1 MEVIKNAFK
10 FILCRTLFWPWR
22 NNSSYNRFYTGN
34 NYSRFIAEKENKK
47 NPGNRLILLKIIPG
61 HTAGYYFY
69 LLLLSINIYY
79 LLSNHLTHLA
89 TSPSL
94 STSPYIASSALIP
107 STLTAK
113 RLMALSLNS

>member
-47 NPGNRLILLKIIPG
+47 NPGNRLILLKNN
-61 HTAGYYFY
+61 TRTYCRVLF
-69 LLLLSINIYY
+69 LSPTTIY
-79 LLSNHLTHLA
+79 
-89 TSPSL
+89 
-94 STSPYIASSALIP
+94 
-107 STLTAK
+107 
-113 RLMALSLNS
+113 